1 MINGTCGFHIWCVF
15 ACCGA
20 LCVPA
25 NWSMTR
31 VFFFLPLLIVILECL
46 HTICYNTFLFHSVW
60 LELYSV
66 LSWWFSCW
74 PAVVVNVDVTIK
86 KSWAPT
92 EKSSSLSFRIWYA
105 VILCVLHVWL
115 WYRHFFFFFFLLSH
129 INWHGINA
137 CLFESVAAVNMWD
150 ISCDRLQWSSVRHCL
165 HCPSKAQ
172 SCF

>member
-1 MINGTCGFHIWCVF
+1 MEKTAGNRRMLERT

-20 LCVPA
+20 LRPSQLI
-25 NWSMTR
+25 NDSW
-31 VFFFLPLLIVILECL
+31 FFFYPLIVILGCL
-46 HTICYNTFLFHSVW
+46 HTICYNTFLFRSVW

-74 PAVVVNVDVTIK
+74 PALVVNVDVTIK

-115 WYRHFFFFFFLLSH
+115 WYRHFFFLLSH
-129 INWHGINA
+129 SNWHGINA

-150 ISCDRLQWSSVRHCL
+150 ISYDRLRWSSVRHCL

-172 SCF
+172 SYF

>member
-1 MINGTCGFHIWCVF
+1 MNAVGWGRSNSLDLPAADKRWLRSSEDPAVEHDKWYVWFSYLVRICVF

-25 NWSMTR
+25 NWSMT
-31 VFFFLPLLIVILECL
+31 LECL

-115 WYRHFFFFFFLLSH
+115 WYRHFFCFCF
-129 INWHGINA
+129 
-137 CLFESVAAVNMWD
+137 CSVTVTGM
-150 ISCDRLQWSSVRHCL
+150 V
-165 HCPSKAQ
+165 
-172 SCF
+172 